1 MATRYDDKTG
11 LGLAGVRGLGLAGL
25 LVLASCSTEL
35 PPLEPITPCGGEP
48 RDAFTL
54 RLATGAKDGVY
65 QYIGPLFRRLIR
77 HRKGCPKCERGEGHP
92 VWVLS
97 ISYRGGKNKQISL
110 SAEQRRQ
117 VELWTENYRR
127 LKAGL
132 EAISEINHRLLRSD
146 E

>member
-1 MATRYDDKTG
+1 MKQRELLRKKAQLAATLPDPSEKGAAKATRFI
-11 LGLAGVRGLGLAGL
+11 AARG
-25 LVLASCSTEL
+25 S
-35 PPLEPITPCGGEP
+35 
-48 RDAFTL
+48 
-54 RLATGAKDGVY
+54 
-65 QYIGPLFRRLIR
+65 LFRRLIR

>member
-1 MATRYDDKTG
+1 MKQKELLRKKAQLAATLPDPAET
-11 LGLAGVRGLGLAGL
+11 ARG
-25 LVLASCSTEL
+25 S
-35 PPLEPITPCGGEP
+35 
-48 RDAFTL
+48 
-54 RLATGAKDGVY
+54 
-65 QYIGPLFRRLIR
+65 LFRRLIR
-77 HRKGCPKCERGEGHP
+77 HRQGCPKCERGEGHP

-97 ISYRGGKNKQISL
+97 ISYPGGKNKQISL